1 MPSNSSLSKKSTDN
15 LSPSSSLNQ
24 EPTCLDETKLNEMIE
39 SCEQSKN
46 FSPIIRALGLVFSS
60 KELVIKSFQ
69 RQAKSSI
76 DVILDRVQQPS
87 AITSMK
93 KEDLRTL
100 EDDEKEKDSMID
112 EEQEKLND
120 PAYTPVDLIS
130 LRRCMKRLHDRN
142 PQIYEPLDNA
152 LQSLATMVQLDLRI
166 RKDKEHVEEILQAFV
181 ILFELFVIGSGP
193 LEQSIVRTLPA
204 VASLPI
210 WAQARLAHIWSAH
223 CKDGLRSI
231 LLILH
236 QIITLQVIAND
247 YTRDLHVND
256 NEIISNA
263 TKVMEILFC
272 ANLLASDVME
282 TPKYLPE
289 ERSASPMPG
298 VEEEEDDFLYPF
310 EPSKNFNTFVDPLM
324 KELAI
329 CVDSCR
335 EPFIPFEEFQNEPL
349 CEVLEMDV
357 DYLRYR
363 NLMGKDKFG
372 EGDSKKFTFLVYSFI
387 LTPSTKSLALFFDSR
402 IKMYSERRTSLLN
415 MQFLGQPT
423 NPYLKLKIRR
433 DFLIDDT
440 LAELELVAMSNPK
453 DLKKQIF
460 IEFDGE
466 QGIDEGGV
474 SKEFFQLIV
483 EEIFN
488 PDYGMFITNE
498 ETGTN
503 WFNSFSF
510 ENEAQFTLIGI
521 VLGLAIYNNV
531 ILPVSFPMVVYRKL
545 MNLKISWRDLQ
556 DCNPVIYNS
565 LKSMLEYS
573 EPDMEEV
580 FAQTFE
586 IGYQDVFGSPLKQS
600 LKKDGEKIIV
610 NQSNKHE
617 FVELY
622 ADFLLS
628 ASIEKQFK
636 AFKKGFN
643 MVTDESP
650 LNLLFRPEEVE
661 LLVCGSKNFDFNE
674 LEKSTEYEGGYS
686 NDTVIIKHFWSIVH
700 GLSLELKR
708 KLLQFTT
715 GERMNSRTIRQIYL
729 KYFSPKGSN
738 RVPVGGLSKLKLV
751 IARHGPDCERLPT
764 SHTCFNILLLPEY
777 SSREKLEERLLKAI
791 NYSKGFGML

>member
-1 MPSNSSLSKKSTDN
+1 
-15 LSPSSSLNQ
+15 
-24 EPTCLDETKLNEMIE
+24 MIE
-39 SCEQSKN
+39 VCEATKN
-46 FSPIIRALGLVFSS
+46 FAPLIRALGLVFSD
-60 KELVIKSFQ
+60 KEYVIKSFQ

-76 DVILDRVQQPS
+76 DVILERVQQPS

-100 EDDEKEKDSMID
+100 EDDEKEEDSMVD

-130 LRRCMKRLHDRN
+130 LRRSMKRLYEKR
-142 PQIYEPLDNA
+142 QQLFEPLDNA
-152 LQSLATMVQLDLRI
+152 LQSLATVVQIDMRTM
-166 RKDKEHVEEILQAFV
+166 KDKEHIEEMLTVFV
-181 ILFELFVIGSGP
+181 ILFELFQIGPGQ
-193 LEQSIVRTLPA
+193 LEQSIIRTL
-204 VASLPI
+204 ASLASMPT
-210 WAQARLAHIWSAH
+210 WAQARLANIWSVH
-223 CKDGLRSI
+223 CKDGLKSI
-231 LLILH
+231 LLILQ
-236 QIITLQVIAND
+236 QIITLQVVAND
-247 YTRDLHVND
+247 YQRDLHVND

-263 TKVMEILFC
+263 TKVMKILFC

-282 TPKYLPE
+282 SPKFLPAD
-289 ERSASPMPG
+289 RSASPMPG
-298 VEEEEDDFLYPF
+298 VEEETDDFNSILYPF
-310 EPSKNFNTFVDPLM
+310 QPSKNTKIFEDPLM
-324 KELAI
+324 KELGI
-329 CVDSCR
+329 CVDDCR

-363 NLMGKDKFG
+363 NLMSNDKFS

-387 LTPSTKSLALFFDSR
+387 LTPATKSLALFFDSR

-415 MQFLGQPT
+415 MHYLGQPT
-423 NPYLKLKIRR
+423 NPYLKIKIRR
-433 DFLIDDT
+433 DFLIDDA

-545 MNLKISWRDLQ
+545 MNLKISWRDLE

-565 LKSMLEYS
+565 LKSMLEYG
-573 EPDMEEV
+573 ELDMEEV

-600 LKKDGEKIIV
+600 LKKDGEKIYV
-610 NQSNKHE
+610 NQNNKHE

-628 ASIEKQFK
+628 QSIEKQFR
-636 AFKKGFN
+636 AFKKGFQ

-661 LLVCGSKNFDFNE
+661 LLVCGSKNFDFDE
-674 LEKSTEYEGGYS
+674 LEKSTEYEGGYTT
-686 NDTVIIKHFWSIVH
+686 DTEIIKHFWNIVH
-700 GLSLELKR
+700 GLSLESKR

-715 GERMNSRTIRQIYL
+715 GEHQ
-729 KYFSPKGSN
+729 K
-738 RVPVGGLSKLKLV
+738 
-751 IARHGPDCERLPT
+751 
-764 SHTCFNILLLPEY
+764 
-777 SSREKLEERLLKAI
+777 
-791 NYSKGFGML
+791 